1 MVKLGRKEWKE
12 AYNTRLEAYLA
23 EYPKMHIVCV
33 DNVGSHQMQ
42 QIRMAVRGKAEI
54 LMGKNTMIRR
64 VFRNNLEK
72 YPHLENLLPLI
83 RGNLG
88 FVFTKE
94 DLGEIKELLTDNKV
108 EAPAKAG
115 ALAPIDVTIPAG
127 DTGLPPDKTSF
138 FQALGIT
145 TKIARGSI
153 TIERDI
159 KLITA
164 GEKVGASEATLLV
177 MLGKKPFEYGL
188 ECRYVVDNGNVF
200 EASVLD
206 ISTEDIISRFHAAVA
221 NVAAVSLAIGYPTA
235 ASAPHSIA
243 NGFKNLLA
251 IAAATD
257 ITFPLAEKTKA
268 FLADPSAFVVAAPAA
283 AAGGDAAPAAAAAAP
298 VEEEE
303 SDEDMG
309 FGLFD

>member
-23 EYPKMHIVCV
+23 EYSKMHIVCV

-42 QIRMAVRGKAEI
+42 QIRMACRGRAEI

-72 YPHLENLLPLI
+72 YPYLEEVLPLI

-94 DLGEIKELLTDNKV
+94 DLSEIKDLLTTNKV

-115 ALAPIDVTIPAG
+115 AIAPINVTIPAG

-138 FQALGIT
+138 FQALGIS

-153 TIERDI
+153 TIERDVD
-159 KLITA
+159 LITA

-188 ECRYVVDNGNVF
+188 ECRFVVDNGNVF

-206 ISTEDIISRFHAAVA
+206 IKREDLMSRFHAAVA
-221 NVAAVSLAIGYPTA
+221 NVAAVSLAIGFPTK

-257 ITFPLAEKTKA
+257 ITFPQAEKTKA

-283 AAGGDAAPAAAAAAP
+283 AAGGGDAPAAAAP
-298 VEEEE
+298 VEEEEE